1 MRYFT
6 FKGRKRKASG
16 TQESPPGAAP
26 QKAPHSTAQ
35 QTQKPASK
43 SASKSPSASG
53 TKPKQTQIGKW
64 EAAIAAMKGMFRDCS
79 DVVYHEI
86 VFSHGIK
93 GCVIF
98 IDGIVKTEEIG
109 NHALLPLLGLEDV
122 PTQPAELERQT
133 LMVPQTSRCATYEEA
148 AEAVLAGNAVLF
160 VQNREEAVVLHIR
173 GGNRRGVEE
182 PQTESVIRGPRE
194 GFVEN
199 LRTNTALLRFKIK
212 SAKLKMKTMVIGEQT
227 KTTVVL
233 SYMEGIIDPKLVEE
247 AMKRLSA
254 IRIDGILES
263 GYIEEMIEDQ
273 PLSPFPQ
280 LQYTERPDAAAA
292 ALLEGRFAIFVDGT
306 PFVLIGPVTFWQF
319 MQASEDYYERYI
331 IGNLIRWLRIF
342 FSAVALYL
350 PALYVA
356 VTTFHQDMLPTNLL
370 LSIAAARE
378 TIPFPA
384 IVEALIMEV
393 AFEALREAGIRL
405 PRTVGQAVSILG
417 ALVIGQA
424 AVQAGIVSAPMVIV
438 VSLTGIASF
447 TIPRF
452 NMAIS
457 VRMLRFPL
465 MILAGV
471 FGLFG
476 IIIGTVLIAV
486 HMCSLRSFGIP
497 YLSGIAPYDAKE
509 QKDILVRMPWWKMST
524 RPGTFS
530 PVNRRRLGQ
539 AGPSAKKRGGGAP

>member
-6 FKGRKRKASG
+6 FKGKKRGAS
-16 TQESPPGAAP
+16 P
-26 QKAPHSTAQ
+26 
-35 QTQKPASK
+35 K
-43 SASKSPSASG
+43 SASAHAAAP
-53 TKPKQTQIGKW
+53 KPKPKPTPKPTQIGKW
-64 EAAIAAMKGMFRDCS
+64 EAAIAAMKGLFRDCS

-86 VFSHGIK
+86 VFSHGVK
-93 GCVIF
+93 GCLIF
-98 IDGIVKTEEIG
+98 IDGIVKTDEIG

-122 PTQPAELERQT
+122 PAQPAALERQT
-133 LMVPQTSRCATYEEA
+133 LMVPQTSRCTSYEEA

-160 VQNREEAVVLHIR
+160 VQDREEAVVLHIR
-173 GGNRRGVEE
+173 GGDRRGVEE

-212 SAKLKMKTMVIGEQT
+212 SANLKMKPFIIGEQT
-227 KTTVVL
+227 KTSVVL
-233 SYMEGIIDPKLVEE
+233 CYMEGIIDPKLVEE
-247 AMKRLSA
+247 AAKRLSA

-280 LQYTERPDAAAA
+280 LQYTERPDAASA
-292 ALLEGRFAIFVDGT
+292 ALLEGKFAIFVDGT
-306 PFVLIGPVTFWQF
+306 PFVLIGPVTFWMF

-342 FSAVALYL
+342 FSAVALFL

-370 LSIAAARE
+370 LSIAVARE

-405 PRTVGQAVSILG
+405 PKTVGQAVSILG

-452 NMAIS
+452 NMAIAI
-457 VRMLRFPL
+457 RMLRFPL
-465 MILAGV
+465 MLLAGV

-476 IIIGTVLIAV
+476 IIIGIVIISAHLCA
-486 HMCSLRSFGIP
+486 LRSFGVP
-497 YLSGIAPYDAKE
+497 YLSGIAPFDPKE
-509 QKDILVRMPWWKMST
+509 QKDILVRAPWWKMVT
-524 RPGTFS
+524 RPGDFA
-530 PVNRRRLGQ
+530 PVNRRRLGER
-539 AGPSAKKRGGGAP
+539 GTLNGKRRGGS

>member
-6 FKGRKRKASG
+6 FKGRKRKASRP
-16 TQESPPGAAP
+16 QASPPGAAASK
-26 QKAPHSTAQ
+26 QASG
-35 QTQKPASK
+35 PASK
-43 SASKSPSASG
+43 SAPQQ
-53 TKPKQTQIGKW
+53 KPTQIGKW
-64 EAAIAAMKGMFRDCS
+64 ETAIQAMKRMFRDCS

-86 VFSHGIK
+86 VFAHGVK

-98 IDGIVKTEEIG
+98 IDGVVKTEEIG

-122 PTQPAELERQT
+122 PSQPAELERQT

-148 AEAVLAGNAVLF
+148 AEAVLSGNAVLF
-160 VQNREEAVVLHIR
+160 VQDREEAIILHIR

-212 SAKLKMKTMVIGEQT
+212 SASLKMKSLVIGEQT
-227 KTTVVL
+227 KTSVVL
-233 SYMEGIIDPKLVEE
+233 CYMEGIIDPKLVQE

-254 IRIDGILES
+254 ISIDGILES

-273 PLSPFPQ
+273 PWSPFPQ

-331 IGNLIRWLRIF
+331 IGNLIRLLRIF
-342 FSAVALYL
+342 FSAVALFL

-452 NMAIS
+452 NMAIAI
-457 VRMLRFPL
+457 RMLRFPL
-465 MILAGV
+465 MIMAGI

-476 IIIGTVLIAV
+476 IIVGTVLIAV
-486 HMCSLRSFGIP
+486 HLCSLRSFGIP
-497 YLSGIAPYDAKE
+497 YLSGIAPYNAKE
-509 QKDILVRMPWWKMST
+509 QKDILVRVPWWKMDT
-524 RPGTFS
+524 RPSTFS

-539 AGPSAKKRGGGAP
+539 APLSAQKRGGGKP